1 MSGKK
6 SVFES
11 KKWKTTMG
19 FIYGVGAAVVIV
31 GALFKITHWPGAD
44 IMLIVGLLT
53 EAAIFLVSA
62 FEPVHMDLDW
72 TLAYPEL
79 AAGEAN
85 QSKKVEKKAS
95 GTVSQQLDKML
106 EDAKVNPDI
115 ISSLGTNLKALS
127 ENVAGMNNI
136 TSAAT
141 ATNEYTQNVTKAS
154 QGAAAINDSYARAIE
169 AMNGLSS
176 ASSNTQEYA
185 KQVDMITKNLSSLN
199 QVYEMEIAE
208 SNNHLKAMGAFVGN
222 LNNVVTS
229 LSETENTAKAIT
241 GEITSLSKN
250 LASLNTIYGNM
261 LSAMNVNRN

>member
-19 FIYGVGAAVVIV
+19 FIYGVGAAIVIV

-44 IMLIVGLLT
+44 IMLIIGLLT
-53 EAAIFLVSA
+53 EAAIFLISA
-62 FEPVHMDLDW
+62 VEPVHMDLDW
-72 TLAYPEL
+72 TLVYPEL
-79 AAGEAN
+79 AGAEAN
-85 QSKKVEKKAS
+85 YLNLEKEATGS
-95 GTVSQQLDKML
+95 VSQQLDKML
-106 EDAKVNPDI
+106 EDAKVNPEI

-127 ENVAGMNNI
+127 ENVAGMTDI
-136 TSAAT
+136 TSATT
-141 ATNEYTQNVTKAS
+141 ATNEYAQNVTKAS
-154 QGAAAINDSYARAIE
+154 QSAAAINDSYSRAIE

-208 SNNHLKAMGAFVGN
+208 SNNHLKAIGAFVGN
-222 LNNVVTS
+222 LNNVITS
-229 LSETENTAKAIT
+229 LSETESTAKAIT
-241 GEITSLSKN
+241 GEISSLSKN

-261 LSAMNVNRN
+261 LAAMNVSRN